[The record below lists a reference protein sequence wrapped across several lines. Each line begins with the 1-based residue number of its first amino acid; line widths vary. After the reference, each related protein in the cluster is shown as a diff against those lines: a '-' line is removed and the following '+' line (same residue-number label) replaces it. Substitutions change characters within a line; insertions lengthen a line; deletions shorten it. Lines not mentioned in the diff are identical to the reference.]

1 MSSDPA
7 ECVCKIEWTT
17 NVFSS
22 QKWVSVFYQ
31 ILKRVCDPKQVLDDA
46 PIELIVLMYE
56 AQWKVK
62 EMASFSFANGIQYF
76 PMPWG
81 VS

>member
-1 MSSDPA
+1 M
-7 ECVCKIEWTT
+7 
-17 NVFSS
+17 
-22 QKWVSVFYQ
+22 YQ

-46 PIELIVLMYE
+46 HIELIVLMYE